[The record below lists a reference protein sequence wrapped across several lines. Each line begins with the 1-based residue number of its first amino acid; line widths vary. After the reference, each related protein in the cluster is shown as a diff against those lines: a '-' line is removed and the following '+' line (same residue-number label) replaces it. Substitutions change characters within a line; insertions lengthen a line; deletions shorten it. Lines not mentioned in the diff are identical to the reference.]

1 MKATTIHALLLSLV
15 AMAGVAA
22 TDAYAQTN
30 TERLQDIHEDVPVIK
45 EIVEAIQSALATLGE
60 QIDVLITSMTS
71 VETSVTDMSSKI
83 SGFETTI
90 DTRLTGVETALSEIS
105 SSLAAGSGV
114 DVDSTLTT
122 TALNDL
128 INGISRINAR
138 LGDIEN
144 RMTIL
149 EIELTG
155 VATQVSTP
163 TPITATPARGN
174 LVESTVQ
181 KDITAYNYKQSGKKQ
196 SDRNSFNYYDLDL
209 TFSCNNDVFVDNVRM
224 IQRIGDTEE
233 YLNRGA
239 NYDGGADMDGD
250 MDRDVMKAPDG
261 TNYVLVNGRSL
272 YHNWFEVSED
282 KHIEY
287 NPKLLD
293 FDNMPLRSNQA
304 LSFETRVYDGNFST
318 TDGIYNSTDPAP
330 GTERLI
336 EHAPKPTP
344 RDDMID
350 EPTELYTLEVT
361 YRTYYLNTSCSLNFG
376 KAGSSGFNV
385 DTASTLTFG
394 TTIDDGTGILKDFED
409 VIDCGGNPV
418 EITGVTTATV
428 DEWND
433 SISSFAKMY
442 MTVEDGVDDE
452 NPDATFTFDSQGR
465 AELNEGDYPV
475 FGNSDLK
482 VHGTLPAA
490 EGLLISIEYLSV
502 SANVCE
508 KTTPTS

>member
-15 AMAGVAA
+15 VMAGVAA

-30 TERLQDIHEDVPVIK
+30 TERLQDIHEDTSIIK
-45 EIVEAIQSALATLGE
+45 GIVDSIQSTLSTFAE
-60 QIDVLITSMTS
+60 QIDGLVSSMTS

-90 DTRLTGVETALSEIS
+90 DTRLTGMEATLSEIS
-105 SSLAAGSGV
+105 SSLAAGSGA
-114 DVDSTLTT
+114 DGDSTLTT
-122 TALNDL
+122 AALNDL

-144 RMTIL
+144 RMTVL

-163 TPITATPARGN
+163 TPTTATPARGN
-174 LVESTVQ
+174 LVENTIQ
-181 KDITAYNYKQSGKKQ
+181 KDITVYNYEQSGKMR

-224 IQRIGDTEE
+224 IQRISPGTNTDE

-239 NYDGGADMDGD
+239 IYGTAQDGSDETP
-250 MDRDVMKAPDG
+250 PDG
-261 TNYVLVNGRSL
+261 INYVQVEGRDL
-272 YHNWFEVSED
+272 YHNWFLVSGD
-282 KHIEY
+282 DHIEY
-287 NPKLLD
+287 NPSLQD
-293 FDNMPLRSNQA
+293 FDNMALRSNQA
-304 LSFETRVYDGNFST
+304 LSFETRVYDGNFT
-318 TDGIYNSTDPAP
+318 TTGDYVPDDT
-330 GTERLI
+330 TEIHLI
-336 EHAPKPTP
+336 EHSPKPTP
-344 RDDMID
+344 RDDDAMN
-350 EPTELYTLEVT
+350 EPLELYTLEVT

-376 KAGSSGFNV
+376 TAGSSVFNV

-394 TTIDDGTGILKDFED
+394 TTIEESTSILKDFRD

-418 EITGVTTATV
+418 EITDVTTATV

-442 MTVEDGVDDE
+442 MTVEDGVDDD
-452 NPDATFTFDSQGR
+452 NPDATFTFDSAGR
-465 AELNEGDYPV
+465 AELSEGDYPA
-475 FGNSDLK
+475 FGNSDLI

-490 EGLLISIEYLSV
+490 EGLLVSIEYLSV

-508 KTTPTS
+508 KVTPTS

>member
-15 AMAGVAA
+15 VMAGVAA

-45 EIVEAIQSALATLGE
+45 GIVEAIQSTLATFGE
-60 QIDVLITSMTS
+60 QIDGLVSSMTS

-90 DTRLTGVETALSEIS
+90 DTRLTGMEATLSEIS
-105 SSLAAGSGV
+105 SSLAAGSG
-114 DVDSTLTT
+114 DGGDSTLTT
-122 TALNDL
+122 AALNDL

-144 RMTIL
+144 RMTVL

-155 VATQVSTP
+155 VASQVSTSTP
-163 TPITATPARGN
+163 TTATPARGN
-174 LVESTVQ
+174 LVENTIQ
-181 KDITAYNYKQSGKKQ
+181 KDITVYNYAQSGKMR

-224 IQRIGDTEE
+224 IQRIDSST
-233 YLNRGA
+233 
-239 NYDGGADMDGD
+239 ADMDEYLKLDAVYTTGSENE
-250 MDRDVMKAPDG
+250 PDG
-261 TNYVLVNGRSL
+261 INYVQVEGRNL
-272 YHNWFEVSED
+272 YHNWFLVSGD
-282 KHIEY
+282 THIEY
-287 NPKLLD
+287 NPPLQD
-293 FDNMPLRSNQA
+293 FDNMALRSNQA
-304 LSFETRVYDGNFST
+304 LSFETRVYDGNF
-318 TDGIYNSTDPAP
+318 TDVGSYEADGGANTIN
-330 GTERLI
+330 LI

-344 RDDMID
+344 RDKDD
-350 EPTELYTLEVT
+350 TNEPRELYTLEVT

-376 KAGSSGFNV
+376 TAGSSVFNV

-394 TTIDDGTGILKDFED
+394 TTIEDSTSILKDFED

-418 EITGVTTATV
+418 EVTGVTTATV

-442 MTVEDGVDDE
+442 MTVEDGVDDDT
-452 NPDATFTFDSQGR
+452 PDATFTFDSAGR
-465 AELNEGDYPV
+465 AELSEGDYPA

-490 EGLLISIEYLSV
+490 DGLLVSIEYLSV

-508 KTTPTS
+508 KVTPTS

>member
-15 AMAGVAA
+15 VMAGVAA

-45 EIVEAIQSALATLGE
+45 GIVEAIQSALATFGE
-60 QIDVLITSMTS
+60 QIDGLVASMTS

-90 DTRLTGVETALSEIS
+90 DTRLTGMETTLSEIS
-105 SSLAAGSGV
+105 SSLASGSGV
-114 DVDSTLTT
+114 DGDSTLTT
-122 TALNDL
+122 AALNDL

-144 RMTIL
+144 RMTVL

-163 TPITATPARGN
+163 TPTTTTPARGN
-174 LVESTVQ
+174 LVENTIQ
-181 KDITAYNYKQSGKKQ
+181 KDITVYNYEQSGKMR

-224 IQRIGDTEE
+224 IQRLAEDGSEQ
-233 YLNRGA
+233 YLKRN
-239 NYDGGADMDGD
+239 ADYTNNAE
-250 MDRDVMKAPDG
+250 VEPDG
-261 TNYVLVNGRSL
+261 INYVQVEGRNL
-272 YHNWFEVSED
+272 YHNWFLVSGD
-282 KHIEY
+282 DHIEY
-287 NPKLLD
+287 NPSLQD
-293 FDNMPLRSNQA
+293 FDNMALRSNQA
-304 LSFETRVYDGNFST
+304 LSFETRVYDGNFT
-318 TDGIYNSTDPAP
+318 TDAGMYDPPPVAAT

-336 EHAPKPTP
+336 EYAPKPTP
-344 RDDMID
+344 RDDD
-350 EPTELYTLEVT
+350 DTNEPRELYTLEVT

-376 KAGSSGFNV
+376 TAGSSVFNV
-385 DTASTLTFG
+385 DTSSTLTFG
-394 TTIDDGTGILKDFED
+394 TTIEDSTSILKDFED

-442 MTVEDGVDDE
+442 MTVEDGVDDD
-452 NPDATFTFDSQGR
+452 NPDATFTFDSAGR
-465 AELNEGDYPV
+465 AELSEGDYPA

-490 EGLLISIEYLSV
+490 EGLLVSIEYLSV

-508 KTTPTS
+508 KVTPTS

>member
-15 AMAGVAA
+15 VMAGVAA

-30 TERLQDIHEDVPVIK
+30 TERLQDIHEDTSIIK
-45 EIVEAIQSALATLGE
+45 GIVDSIQSTLSTFAE
-60 QIDVLITSMTS
+60 QIDGLVASMTS

-90 DTRLTGVETALSEIS
+90 DTRLTGMETTLSEIS
-105 SSLAAGSGV
+105 SSLAAGSG
-114 DVDSTLTT
+114 DDGDSTLTT
-122 TALNDL
+122 AALNDL

-144 RMTIL
+144 RMTVL

-163 TPITATPARGN
+163 TPTTTTPARGN
-174 LVESTVQ
+174 LVENTIQ
-181 KDITAYNYKQSGKKQ
+181 KDITVYNYEQSGKMR

-224 IQRIGDTEE
+224 IQRISPADNVDE

-239 NYDGGADMDGD
+239 VYTGTGNAETE
-250 MDRDVMKAPDG
+250 PDG
-261 TNYVLVNGRSL
+261 INYVQVEGRNL
-272 YHNWFEVSED
+272 YHNWFLVSGD
-282 KHIEY
+282 DHIEY
-287 NPKLLD
+287 NPSLQD
-293 FDNMPLRSNQA
+293 FDNMALRSNQA
-304 LSFETRVYDGNFST
+304 LSFETRVYDGNFTDAGEYVT
-318 TDGIYNSTDPAP
+318 TG
-330 GTERLI
+330 GTNLI

-344 RDDMID
+344 RDDD
-350 EPTELYTLEVT
+350 DTNEPRELYTLEVT

-376 KAGSSGFNV
+376 TAGSSVFNV

-394 TTIDDGTGILKDFED
+394 TTIEDSTSILKDFED

-442 MTVEDGVDDE
+442 MTVEDGVDDD
-452 NPDATFTFDSQGR
+452 NPDATFTFDSAGR
-465 AELNEGDYPV
+465 AELSEGDYPA

-490 EGLLISIEYLSV
+490 EGLLVSIEYLSV

-508 KTTPTS
+508 KVTPTS